1 MMHRKILMRPIKI
14 YESKVIKIKMCQ
26 LYLNGPVDD
35 VINFLQIFLRTSE
48 IDPGAWTVFRR
59 GGLVLGD
66 PRLPSHLELQHRDE
80 IWTVS
85 CCHKKVVESWSVDF
99 RFSTPSVDFS
109 CLSLI
114 DNVFFICLVQGD
126 ANPGPL
132 LLIYSIVQCLRPLGC
147 WFPNLYLFYPF
158 LSIVA
163 VDSWIGSLSVDLLRT
178 MSVLSCSGQEGANL
192 GFRLFSVYRVN

>member
-99 RFSTPSVDFS
+99 RFSTPSVDFG
-109 CLSLI
+109 CLSLF
-114 DNVFFICLVQGD
+114 DNVFFICLGK
-126 ANPGPL
+126 PGTFTAYL
-132 LLIYSIVQCLRPLGC
+132 LYSPVPETSQVLIPQFVFVLSIFIYSGSGLLNRLSKC
-147 WFPNLYLFYPF
+147 WSLKDNVFFLISQAWDLLVTDYF
-158 LSIVA
+158 LSTETTR
-163 VDSWIGSLSVDLLRT
+163 LL
-178 MSVLSCSGQEGANL
+178 CP
-192 GFRLFSVYRVN
+192 